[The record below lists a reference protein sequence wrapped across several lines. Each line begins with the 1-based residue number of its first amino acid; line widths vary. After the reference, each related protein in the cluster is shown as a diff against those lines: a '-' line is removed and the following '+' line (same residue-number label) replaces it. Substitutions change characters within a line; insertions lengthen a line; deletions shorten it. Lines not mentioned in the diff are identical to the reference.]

1 MTFNASRANVL
12 TAAAEFY
19 GDGLAGVEPFP
30 RWAAPAAKATGNGV
44 LYLTYLTPS
53 QSYTATGLSIVTGG
67 AAGATPTLCRMGV
80 YTIDAAGAG
89 ALVAAIANDTTLFA
103 TASTKYARAFDA
115 GGGLPTSYAYRAGQR
130 YAHGVL
136 ILSAAA
142 FPTFKGVDLATQSG
156 LFALAPRLFG
166 QLTGQTD
173 LPASFVAASLAAST
187 QDAAIWIGAI

>member
-1 MTFNASRANVL
+1 VTFNASRGGL
-12 TAAAEFY
+12 TAAAEYY
-19 GDGLAGVEPFP
+19 GGGLAGVEPFP
-30 RWAAPAAKATGNGV
+30 RWAAGAAKATGNGV

-53 QSYTATGLSIVTGG
+53 QSYPATSLSIVTGG

-103 TASTKYARAFDA
+103 AGATKYARNFSA
-115 GGGLPTSYAYRAGQR
+115 GGGLPTGYAYQAGQR

-142 FPTFKGVDLATQSG
+142 FPTLKGVDLGAQSG

-166 QLTGQTD
+166 QLTGQVD
-173 LPASFVAASLAAST
+173 LPTSFVAASLATT